1 MLNRSLDDI
10 IEAQG
15 NGGGRAPRQGNASTS
30 QRAQPY
36 GGNGGG
42 GGGPRRA
49 PRGDAHMDDGSGNA
63 GGQHFPQQ
71 PPRPLISESLDESAT
86 PQNAIR
92 VGGGQE
98 AKEIAGRIVD
108 SCRAGDSPAL
118 LTIGGPSINQ
128 AVKAIAIARS
138 VLEKDGLNITF
149 QPAFRHS
156 DRTKPLIAFY
166 VAQQRIVAQRN
177 APGQEE
183 VTLTVAGHS
192 KITPIAGAIAGKV
205 RENLL
210 TSLVAIGVDAV
221 TNAVLAIGNA
231 RLYLE
236 QDNCDLRVAP
246 DFEKV
251 DKGGTQMTALR
262 LTLQPEQL

>member
-15 NGGGRAPRQGNASTS
+15 AGRAPRQGHASTS

-36 GGNGGG
+36 GGYGGG
-42 GGGPRRA
+42 APRRA
-49 PRGDAHMDDGSGNA
+49 PRGDTHMEDG
-63 GGQHFPQQ
+63 GGAPQQFPQQ
-71 PPRPLISESLDESAT
+71 PLRPLISETLDESAT

-98 AKEIAGRIVD
+98 AKEIASRLID
-108 SCRAGDSPAL
+108 LCRAGESPAL

-138 VLEKDGLNITF
+138 VLEKDGVNITF

-166 VAQQRIVAQRN
+166 VAQQRMATQRFVP
-177 APGQEE
+177 AHEE
-183 VTLTVAGHS
+183 VTLTAASNS

-205 RENLL
+205 RGGSGGRLPP
-210 TSLVAIGVDAV
+210 AAP
-221 TNAVLAIGNA
+221 AVLHAA
-231 RLYLE
+231 
-236 QDNCDLRVAP
+236 
-246 DFEKV
+246 
-251 DKGGTQMTALR
+251 KGGGESGGIAPVLCV
-262 LTLQPEQL
+262 QLLF